1 VRLVTLNHMGA
12 SQLSPEEIRAAAEAH
27 RELGPEYHDAVMQS
41 FLAKVE
47 KEIDARVA
55 ARLADSRSAPRR
67 QLDPSVLA
75 KRRQVL
81 NHMALGSVGAAIP
94 LSFVV
99 FSIQWEPDAE
109 RAVVLVWILIAAV
122 YAACAVRFRP
132 PRRDRE

>member
-1 VRLVTLNHMGA
+1 MSA

-27 RELGPEYHDAVMQS
+27 RELSPEYHDAVVQS

-47 KEIDARVA
+47 KEIDARVE
-55 ARLADSRSAPRR
+55 ARLANSRPAPRR
-67 QLDPSVLA
+67 QLDPAILA
-75 KRRQVL
+75 KRRQML
-81 NHMALGSVGAAIP
+81 NYTALGSVGAGIP

-99 FSIQWEPDAE
+99 FSTQWQPDAE
-109 RAVVLVWILIAAV
+109 RAVVLVWVLLVAV